1 MKFDFTPR
9 AVYRGQIATLEHDL
23 RVKDAQIE
31 KQNKEIANLRTEVN
45 TADSTIRNLND
56 EVKRLV
62 NEGEQQ
68 KIVTRNI
75 MDEKRKKIRDL
86 EKEVNRLR
94 QELNNE
100 FDKTCKP
107 EPKPTPKPQFTRA
120 KNGRF
125 AKQAD

>member
-1 MKFDFTPR
+1 MLDFTPR
-9 AVYRGQIATLEHDL
+9 AVYRGQIATLEHAL
-23 RVKDAQIE
+23 RVKNTQIE
-31 KQNKEIANLRTEVN
+31 QQNRVIADLRTEVN
-45 TADSTIRNLND
+45 TADSAIRNLNN

-75 MDEKRKKIRDL
+75 IDEKRKKIRDL
-86 EKEVNRLR
+86 EKEVARLR
-94 QELNNE
+94 IELNNE
-100 FDKTCKP
+100 FDKTAKP
-107 EPKPTPKPQFTRA
+107 EPKPMPKPKFTRA

>member
-1 MKFDFTPR
+1 M
-9 AVYRGQIATLEHDL
+9 IAD
-23 RVKDAQIE
+23 
-31 KQNKEIANLRTEVN
+31 LRTEVN
-45 TADSTIRNLND
+45 TADSAIRNLNN

-86 EKEVNRLR
+86 EKEVARLR
-94 QELNNE
+94 IELNNE
-100 FDKTCKP
+100 FDKTAKP
-107 EPKPTPKPQFTRA
+107 EPKPMPKPKFTRA

-125 AKQAD
+125 AKQAE